1 MQAVQ
6 HSGSTRT
13 DSRGNDVDEVFR
25 VLNAVAWS
33 ADNYPDQH
41 LLIQAGQVG
50 VGLWILT
57 DGAVRIESLTGE
69 SVLLRAPNVLGEV
82 SFLSGGAATADVRT
96 QGPSTL
102 VRLSPAAVAT
112 RLVDVAQVRTFY
124 EALSRLAI
132 ARLTGAF
139 HTRYIA
145 LVAHDA
151 RKDSLVQLVREH
163 RDVFAHRPLVA
174 TSTTGS
180 RISAEL
186 GMEVVRRVRS
196 GPHGGDQEIGAMV
209 ARGLVDAVFF
219 FRDPL
224 WAQPHGDDVN
234 ALVRVCELMNVPLA
248 TNRATADALIGIL
261 RAPIHQ
267 PTEPTEVGTSP

>member
-1 MQAVQ
+1 MHEAQQ
-6 HSGSTRT
+6 SGSTST
-13 DSRGNDVDEVFR
+13 ASRNQDVDAVFGI
-25 VLNAVAWS
+25 LNAGAPS
-33 ADNYPDQH
+33 AYHYPDEQ
-41 LLIQAGQVG
+41 LLIEVGQVG
-50 VGLWILT
+50 AGLWLLRE
-57 DGAVRIESLTGE
+57 GAVRIESLTGE

-82 SFLSGGAATADVRT
+82 SFLSGGPATGNVRT
-96 QGPSTL
+96 HGPSTL
-102 VRLSPAAVAT
+102 VRLLPNEVITELA
-112 RLVDVAQVRTFY
+112 DVTQVRNFY

-139 HTRYIA
+139 HTHYIA

-151 RKDSLVQLVREH
+151 RKDGLVQLVREH
-163 RDVFAHRPLVA
+163 RDVFASRPLVA

-180 RISAEL
+180 RISSEL
-186 GMEVVRRVRS
+186 GIEVVRRVRS
-196 GPHGGDQEIGAMV
+196 GPQGGDQEIGAMV

-248 TNRATADALIGIL
+248 TNRATAEALIAL
-261 RAPIHQ
+261 LQSSPRWL
-267 PTEPTEVGTSP
+267 TSRTDDGVSA